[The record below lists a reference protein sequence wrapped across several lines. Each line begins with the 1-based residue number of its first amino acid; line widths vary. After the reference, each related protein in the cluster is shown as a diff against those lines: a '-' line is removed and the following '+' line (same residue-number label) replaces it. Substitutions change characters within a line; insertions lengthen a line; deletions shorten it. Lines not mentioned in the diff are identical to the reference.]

1 MERGQKQ
8 KDLNAVCGVRLGG
21 NLVSFHE
28 REAGGGGGDGKRKGR
43 ILGIREG
50 ESKMLDSIFCVK

>member
-1 MERGQKQ
+1 M
-8 KDLNAVCGVRLGG
+8 RLGG